1 MALQVPPELE
11 QRVTAIANATQRE
24 PQAVL
29 ADLLGAALEDDEA
42 LRLEVAAGDAEIE
55 RGEGIDHREAMR
67 RLDSRL
73 EQLGPRPR

>member
-11 QRVTAIANATQRE
+11 HRVTALANATQRD

-29 ADLLGAALEDDEA
+29 TELLRAALEEDEA

-55 RGEGIDHREAMR
+55 RGEGIDHGEAMR

-73 EQLGPRPR
+73 ERLGPRSQ